1 VRLYLAGSSAEITR
15 AERWSKAL
23 ADAGVVVT
31 SAWIA
36 NITQAGAANPPEAPQ
51 AQREAWAS
59 HCLTQISNS
68 GWFWLLNPYGPSCG
82 AANPPEAPQAQRE
95 AWASHCLTQ
104 ISNSGW
110 FWLLNPYGP
119 SCGAFAELGFAWAQR
134 KTIVVSGGTPGL
146 SIFGALGTEFHADQ
160 EAYDLVL
167 HHAGERRC

>member
-23 ADAGVVVT
+23 AGAGVVVT

-36 NITQAGAANPPEAPQ
+36 NITQVGAANPPEAPQ

-59 HCLTQISNS
+59 HCL
-68 GWFWLLNPYGPSCG
+68 
-82 AANPPEAPQAQRE
+82 A
-95 AWASHCLTQ
+95 Q

-167 HHAGERRC
+167 RHAGRRHY